1 MSTYI
6 VYEDA
11 EEICHQL
18 DGMDKPRGMGDDE
31 WATLVIHLTA
41 LLGIAFKARERQ
53 DGEGERRALDE
64 FADIWDEIE
73 LWEEEQC
80 GRT

>member
-1 MSTYI
+1 MSAHI

-11 EEICHQL
+11 EALCRQL
-18 DGMDKPRGMGDDE
+18 DGMDRPRGMGDDE

-53 DGEGERRALDE
+53 DDEGERRALDE

-73 LWEEEQC
+73 LLEEEHDA
-80 GRT
+80 